1 LPTDQAAEITFLATL
16 NKRFVIK
23 KYFHISSVSLFVLLL
38 GVIITSALCFVLIT
52 KPVEVDNFVGP
63 VEQNP
68 YPDGLDWLRRLLIY
82 PGLFISF
89 TALVLFLKSAFGK
102 NAAVPDKILNCILL
116 LLIFCI
122 GWVCL
127 PYWANGLHYIF
138 ASGTSSLYDP
148 KSLLPYSD
156 ISYVWNTVVMAFHLF
171 AFILIIIPVI
181 IAIIDIRKN
190 GFDKKYLYAVVL
202 YLLIFVSLHFTPQY
216 MYWFLD

>member
-1 LPTDQAAEITFLATL
+1 LPTDLAAEITILATL

-23 KYFHISSVSLFVLLL
+23 KYFHISSVSLFMLLF
-38 GVIITSALCFVLIT
+38 GVIITAVLCFVFID
-52 KPVEVDNFVGP
+52 KPVVVDNFVGP
-63 VEQNP
+63 AEQNP

-82 PGLFISF
+82 PGLIFSL
-89 TALVLFLKSAFGK
+89 TALVLFIKSAVGK
-102 NAAVPDKILNCILL
+102 NAAVPDKILNYFLL
-116 LLIFCI
+116 LLVFCI

-127 PYWANGLHYIF
+127 PYWANGLQYVF

-181 IAIIDIRKN
+181 ISIIDIRKN
-190 GFDKKYLYAVVL
+190 GFDKKYLYGVIM
-202 YLLIFVSLHFTPQY
+202 YLLIFVSFYFAPHY